1 MEVSKIKL
9 LIWIFPLVFL
19 IHDLEEIATIEN
31 FTMRF
36 PFSVSTE
43 EFIIAFILLWI
54 IVVIGCVKAANNK
67 RFIGILPIKFFAL
80 LVAGVF
86 LANGIGHVVQSIIL
100 KKYVPGVITAVAIL
114 IPFCLFSIRKLLL
127 ENLIT
132 PKQVGVYLLV
142 GFILQTPFAL
152 IALLIAKFIV

>member
-1 MEVSKIKL
+1 MGVSKIKSLL
-9 LIWIFPLVFL
+9 LIFPIVFF
-19 IHDLEEIATIEN
+19 IHDLEEIATVEN
-31 FTMRF
+31 FTMKL

-54 IVVIGCVKAANNK
+54 IVVIGCVTAANNK

-86 LANGIGHVVQSIIL
+86 LANGIGHVVQSVIF
-100 KKYVPGVITAVAIL
+100 KKYVPGVITAVVIL
-114 IPFCLFSIRKLLL
+114 IPFCLLCIRKLIL

-132 PKQVGVYLLV
+132 PNQVGVYLLV
-142 GFILQTPFAL
+142 GFLLQTPFAL
-152 IALLIAKFIV
+152 ISLLIAKFIV

>member
-1 MEVSKIKL
+1 MGVSKIKSLL
-9 LIWIFPLVFL
+9 LIFPIVFF
-19 IHDLEEIATIEN
+19 IHDLEEIATVEN
-31 FTMRF
+31 FTMKL

-54 IVVIGCVKAANNK
+54 IVVIGCVTAANNK

-86 LANGIGHVVQSIIL
+86 LANGIGHVVQSVIF
-100 KKYVPGVITAVAIL
+100 KKYVPGVITAVVIL
-114 IPFCLFSIRKLLL
+114 IPFCLLCIRKLIL

-142 GFILQTPFAL
+142 GFLLQTPFAL
-152 IALLIAKFIV
+152 ISLLIAKFIV